1 LPAGQLGEDEK
12 ERLLRMD
19 TKKKR
24 RLGFLLPRMAGILR
38 HHMKQCWLLSWRS
51 PGFISRSVPESLQF
65 SLLD

>member
-24 RLGFLLPRMAGILR
+24 RLGFLLQEMAGILR
-38 HHMKQCWLLSWRS
+38 HHMKQC
-51 PGFISRSVPESLQF
+51 
-65 SLLD
+65 